1 MTMDRERLFQATKDV
16 SRDSIRGLDGP
27 AGMIR
32 YPDAVHGSNIALLVV
47 KDRPYEGAVSYVTTN
62 LSDVPV
68 GGRVTPPL
76 GAEVIGVC
84 DAGVD
89 VPRLLSEIVFRAR
102 ERESGPVRH
111 EVMLVVVPA
120 EMSRELR
127 HVLFVDPVYWQYG
140 FEPRIYDYK
149 TVAWLLLVPISE
161 SERLFIKKEGAA
173 ALEVIF
179 DETDTEIS
187 DLLREPVL

>member
-1 MTMDRERLFQATKDV
+1 M
-16 SRDSIRGLDGP
+16 
-27 AGMIR
+27 
-32 YPDAVHGSNIALLVV
+32 
-47 KDRPYEGAVSYVTTN
+47 
-62 LSDVPV
+62 
-68 GGRVTPPL
+68 PPL

-89 VPRLLSEIVFRAR
+89 VPRLLSEVVFRARAR

-111 EVMLVVVPA
+111 EVMLDVVPA

-127 HVLFVDPVYWQYG
+127 HVLFVDPVYWEYG
-140 FEPRIYDYK
+140 FEPRVYDYK

-161 SERLFIKKEGAA
+161 SERLFVEKEGAG

-179 DETDTEIS
+179 DESDTEIS
-187 DLLREPVL
+187 DLLREPVV

>member
-1 MTMDRERLFQATKDV
+1 MDRERLFQATKDV
-16 SRDSIRGLDGP
+16 SRDSIRGLGGGP
-27 AGMIR
+27 AEMIR
-32 YPDAVHGSNIALLVV
+32 YPDAVHGSNIALLRV
-47 KDRPYEGAVSYVTTN
+47 KDQPYEGAVSYVTTN

-68 GGRVTPPL
+68 GGRVAPPL

-111 EVMLVVVPA
+111 EVMLDVVPA

-127 HVLFVDPVYWQYG
+127 HVLFVDPV
-140 FEPRIYDYK
+140 
-149 TVAWLLLVPISE
+149 
-161 SERLFIKKEGAA
+161 
-173 ALEVIF
+173 
-179 DETDTEIS
+179 
-187 DLLREPVL
+187 